1 MLKKTT
7 FFRWLTALT
16 FGVFLLSGAIAQAQD
31 GRSID
36 GSYVEGL
43 TAFYSPGVSGYV
55 LEFETH
61 AVSPDFEWVV
71 YAELD
76 FPDGVTIVSATDMS
90 AGGSRVLPYNDETG
104 NGALVSWGALSGYGS
119 NWLTNGNVAAFSVT
133 VNVTEDFTGDLTI
146 DWMLHGDVYGV
157 DPHSVTGTVIIEE
170 APFPYPVDFVMATEL
185 SDNQVLLQWGFDPDD
200 FIPDPYPFNTDGMT
214 QQQIDKNWNAYKHD
228 HNIVSSGNI
237 VNNRSVVGYQVWRE
251 KVYLPGDLELLGTT
265 SQSQFVD
272 FAWGDQDWG
281 VYRWHVVVLYELN
294 QSEPTASNTLDKDM
308 TTSVSV
314 LVQTNSGDSPAG
326 TLVEFTNISEPDL
339 EIIYSVVLPAS
350 GAFSRDDFR
359 KGTYDIE
366 IFLPGYE
373 ALSFSN
379 VAIMEDMNFNWVL
392 VEIIAPPVDLYVT
405 PTGYATW
412 SSGTAVPFEP
422 FFEDFNEGVPADWTI
437 ELGPTA
443 TVDDNWFL
451 AQPTTAQSIDD
462 TPYMRIDSDAAGSG
476 SVYVHGLMSTP
487 VIDASSA
494 DALYIEFDQYYRHLT
509 NSRGI
514 VQVYDGNNWVEV
526 LFQSATSGTWTAPN
540 HQVIDVTDYA
550 NADFQVRFEYYDGS
564 SWAWYWVVDN
574 VVVTDIS
581 SRKLSRG
588 FEHFKVFLNNVL
600 VAETQLEE
608 YQFGTNGEVLVD
620 GNTYLAEIAAVYST
634 GQSSKVPFTFIYMG
648 CNNYAVPLDF
658 TAEQVIGTANV
669 DLNWTLPEI
678 ELDGQTN
685 HNMGID
691 LKIDPAIAGQITS
704 IGQSNSLNPAF
715 RTDELLWGANWE
727 DPPASTNG
735 IISTYYGGLSAAT
748 MSADDFVVPAGVE
761 WDISSIWARGFLSAG
776 VPAPEGYG
784 YSIYANNGGQPGDLL
799 YEDIVLGTFALP
811 LVQIDLDTPIT
822 LEPGTYWIAVYG
834 YYSTASATTQGR
846 WNQYMWNPATTPGN
860 LAMLNDF
867 ANLFGMA
874 ANGWMTLQ
882 SIGVDFTS
890 LDFALFGEVV
900 IDEPSGPT
908 VNEPIAFTR
917 IWRNGEVIAEVT
929 DETYLDSGLALGT
942 YNYCLTLVYES
953 GAETCLGS
961 VCEQVEVT
969 GNATVNG
976 NVMQAAYLGGSP
988 IEGATVMVFND
999 ENSFSFT
1006 TNANGDY
1013 TGSVLAGTYNYEVS
1027 ATDYTTETLSGVV
1040 IPEAST
1046 ITNDFVLMEF
1056 PYPAGDVVAVELS
1069 DATVEITWRSA
1080 GSGFE
1085 TYFEDFEANDGGWVS
1100 GAVSGLDH
1108 WEWGT
1113 PAQANLNGAYSGV
1126 NAWATRLTAN
1136 YDNNANTWLMR
1147 QFDFSA
1153 AENPYFSVQLLLYSE
1168 PGWDGMI
1175 LEYSLN
1181 GTSWNKVM
1189 GDPGFYNNTSTSGP
1203 LPPPKWSGRFA
1214 SYQLFETSMPE
1225 VAGEANVWL
1234 RFRFAS
1240 DGSVQDQGIAID
1252 DIMII
1257 DMPMASKMPPPVST
1271 LQGYNVYRTSC
1282 EDGGNMQ
1289 FLGFTLDTT
1298 FNDNTWGTAAS
1309 GVYKWG
1315 VEAVYAE
1322 NESEV
1327 EFSNCLDKNMTTMVS
1342 VLVQTN
1348 SGDSPEGTNVLFVN
1362 TSEPDLEVSYAVE
1375 LDESG
1380 YYLWEDFR
1388 KGTYDITVEL
1398 LGFESIELT
1407 DVLINIP
1414 IDFHWILNELLLPV
1428 SDLYVT
1434 PTGFATWRS
1443 GGIIPFEPFMEDFS
1457 EGIGAWTKIPDLAN
1471 WQISQTSLAG
1481 GTSPEARFYFSPSAV
1496 MTWYFIS
1503 PMMSTLTQ
1511 TQLELSFKHYLS
1523 HFGGPYTLK
1532 LVAIAN
1538 GEEYLVEEW
1547 VNPTGWPAQAYTTML
1562 TTAHGVGADEFQ
1574 IAFVFEGDSWNVNNW
1589 NIDDILLQTPR
1600 SRDLVNYT
1608 VYLDGV
1614 VDGTSEVEYYQY
1626 EGLEDGVTYLAEV
1639 AANYT
1644 TGTSPR
1650 MAYEFTYFA
1659 CENFPGPDDLSAEV
1673 ENNQNVILN
1682 WGAPA
1687 PPPPP
1692 PGEELEEDFEGGSLP
1707 ADWEIIQTNG
1717 ATATGPTPSFWTVN
1731 NYVSPD
1737 FSPFGTYHA
1746 GLWWDYDNQ
1755 DEWLITPEF
1764 ACDAGASL
1772 SFWTA
1777 VYEGSIYNDHYYV
1790 KVSTDGGSSWT
1801 ELWDASTLTGNAW
1814 NYYSYPYEI
1823 DLNAY
1828 AGQNIKL
1835 AFQAVDGPTNDGLW
1849 YVWFVDNIVVSSDT
1863 RSIVFEP
1870 ESLIR
1875 KSNSTRSNDMIARDG
1890 NTEAI
1895 QWSRDMSAET
1905 DMSAAPRPIR
1915 ASRDTWDVQFEYNL
1929 EAITGALGNAGAETD
1944 GEHFYTARWA
1954 SNLLHKITMDG
1965 NLVEEFSI
1973 PGVTGLRDMAYDGEY
1988 FYGSNATAGTGI
2000 WQMDFETKTLVST
2013 IPCSFAVRS
2022 ISYDPENDA
2031 FWVNNWSEQ
2040 LRLIS
2045 RTGTVLQT
2053 ISTAPPSMYGSAYDE
2068 WSEGGPYLWLFTGTT
2083 TGGGCQVEQLNLN
2096 TGTLTGVSHSVS
2108 GNIGGNGIAGGLWTQ
2123 PGIVPNTVTLGGLS
2137 QGTPDMLFGF
2147 ELIEDDNGGGGGGGF
2162 DWEYLGANIYR
2173 NGELIAE
2180 QVQGETYTDFDL
2192 LPGDYEYCVTF
2203 VYELGAE
2210 SCLGDA
2216 CVDVVVSCD
2225 PPKNLEGDHVWEYNQ
2240 GDPYEAAL
2248 IKWEPSVPPVAAWL
2262 YYDDGINVDGI
2273 GGPAAFTWAIKFDP
2287 PQLAEYEGASLTKI
2301 QIYNRLASTDEL
2313 RIYEGTNAATLLHT
2327 QPLAG
2332 LPVEAWSEVDLT
2344 NPVLIDVSKQLWIA
2358 VYTTDGV
2365 NFPAG
2370 CGVGQNQPNGDLI
2383 TLDGVLWEHL
2393 TDYGLIYTW
2402 NLRGYVTTMAGATMA
2417 LPMEKPADRLGLVPP
2432 AELAISG
2439 QGSVENS
2446 VLDLGGS
2453 RAVDAFNIY
2462 RSTSEGNYTLL
2473 ATVPFEAGM
2482 TSYEYLD
2489 TDVDTHVG
2497 YYYQVT
2503 AHYTYE
2509 DDVEC
2514 ESPPAMSLLIPE
2526 DDFVYVYITGVEE
2539 LSQAEARIYP
2549 NPANN
2554 SINIEA
2560 KDMQRITVVN
2570 AVGQMVY
2577 DMELDQLSKVT
2588 LNTASYEA
2596 GMYILRIATSNG
2608 MVTKRMTIIR

>member
-7 FFRWLTALT
+7 FFRWLMALT

-90 AGGSRVLPYNDETG
+90 AGGSRVLPYNGETG
-104 NGALVSWGALSGYGS
+104 NGALVTWGALSGYGS

-133 VNVTEDFTGDLTI
+133 VNVAEDFTGDLTI
-146 DWMLHGDVYGV
+146 DWMLHGDVYGA
-157 DPHSVTGTVIIEE
+157 DPHTVTGTVIFEE

-185 SDNQVLLQWGFDPDD
+185 SDDQVLLQWGFDPDD

-214 QQQIDKNWNAYKHD
+214 QQQIDKNWNAYKDD

-251 KVYLPGDLELLGTT
+251 KVYLPGDFELLGTT

-326 TLVEFTNISEPDL
+326 TLVEFTNISEPEL

-359 KGTYDIE
+359 KGAYDIE

-476 SVYVHGLMSTP
+476 SKYVHGLMYTP
-487 VIDASSA
+487 AIDASNA
-494 DALYIEFDQYYRHLT
+494 DALYLEFDQYYRHLG

-514 VQVYDGNNWVEV
+514 VQVYDGNDWVEV

-634 GQSSKVPFTFIYMG
+634 GQSTKVPFTFIYMG

-658 TAEQVIGTANV
+658 TAEQLIGTV
-669 DLNWTLPEI
+669 DVALNWTLPEI

-685 HNMGID
+685 HNMGLD
-691 LKIDPAIAGQITS
+691 LKVDPAIAGQITS

-784 YSIYANNGGQPGDLL
+784 YSIYANNEGQPGDLL
-799 YEDIVLGTFALP
+799 YEDIVLGSFTLP

-860 LAMLNDF
+860 LAMLSDF

-882 SIGVDFTS
+882 SLGVDFTS

-929 DETYLDSGLALGT
+929 DETYLDAGLALGT

-1398 LGFESIELT
+1398 LGFASIELT

-1414 IDFHWILNELLLPV
+1414 IDFQWILEEMLLPV

-1457 EGIGAWTKIPDLAN
+1457 GGIGEWTIDPVVTN
-1471 WQISQTSLAG
+1471 WQISQTTLAG
-1481 GTSPEARFYFSPSAV
+1481 GVAPEVRFYWSPSSTGRYSFV
-1496 MTWYFIS
+1496 S
-1503 PMMSTLTQ
+1503 PVMSTLTQ
-1511 TQLELSFKHYLS
+1511 TQLELSFKHFLS
-1523 HFGGPYTLK
+1523 HFSGAYTLE
-1532 LVAIAN
+1532 LITIAN

-1547 VNPTGWPAQAYTTML
+1547 VNPTGWPAQTYTTML
-1562 TTAHGVGADEFQ
+1562 TAAHGVGADEFQ
-1574 IAFVFEGDSWNVNNW
+1574 IGFVFEGNTFNINWW
-1589 NIDDILLQTPR
+1589 NIDDILIQTPR

-1614 VDGTSEVEYYQY
+1614 VKGTTEVEYYQY
-1626 EGLEDGVTYLAEV
+1626 LDLEDGETYLAEV

-1644 TGTSPR
+1644 TGTSPK
-1650 MAYEFTYFA
+1650 MAYEFTYFS
-1659 CENFPGPDDLSAEV
+1659 CENFDGPEDLTAEV
-1673 ENNQNVILN
+1673 ENNKNVILN

-1692 PGEELEEDFEGGSLP
+1692 GGDWFELSYHNGVPSNAFYQQYNYGYGVVYDLSGY
-1707 ADWEIIQTNG
+1707 TNV
-1717 ATATGPTPSFWTVN
+1717 TVEKLD
-1731 NYVSPD
+1731 YRHSPWGI
-1737 FSPFGTYHA
+1737 FGTWNYKLHVVD
-1746 GLWWDYDNQ
+1746 WDTYTLLHTTDVMQSTIDNGWEL
-1755 DEWLITPEF
+1755 DIEL
-1764 ACDAGASL
+1764 
-1772 SFWTA
+1772 
-1777 VYEGSIYNDHYYV
+1777 GSIPESGLVGIFLEPMSN
-1790 KVSTDGGSSWT
+1790 SPTDAYPCLDGDQMATTNSFYGALPNWSGMANAGT
-1801 ELWDASTLTGNAW
+1801 VGNFLMDLWILAETAKSGQAQMIKAPKLDASGTA
-1814 NYYSYPYEI
+1814 
-1823 DLNAY
+1823 
-1828 AGQNIKL
+1828 
-1835 AFQAVDGPTNDGLW
+1835 
-1849 YVWFVDNIVVSSDT
+1849 
-1863 RSIVFEP
+1863 SI
-1870 ESLIR
+1870 
-1875 KSNSTRSNDMIARDG
+1875 
-1890 NTEAI
+1890 
-1895 QWSRDMSAET
+1895 AET
-1905 DMSAAPRPIR
+1905 RNANSQIATSEISLADADRYAKPRHVKP
-1915 ASRDTWDVQFEYNL
+1915 SRDTWDVQFEYNL

-1944 GEHFYTARWA
+1944 GEHFYTSRWA
-1954 SNLLHKITMDG
+1954 SNLIHKISMDG

-1973 PGVTGLRDMAYDGEY
+1973 PGVTGIRDMAYDGEY
-1988 FYGSNATAGTGI
+1988 FYGSNAGAGTGI

-2013 IPCSFAVRS
+2013 IPCSFGVRS

-2068 WSEGGPYLWLFTGTT
+2068 WSEGGPYLWIFTGTT
-2083 TGGGCQVEQLNLN
+2083 TGGGCQVEQLDLN

-2147 ELIEDDNGGGGGGGF
+2147 ELIEDDNGGGGGGGGF

-2203 VYELGAE
+2203 VYEQGAE

-2225 PPKNLEGDHVWEYNQ
+2225 PPKNLEGIYVWDYNQ

-2248 IKWEPSVPPVAAWL
+2248 IRWEPSVPPVAAWL

-2344 NPVLIDVSKQLWIA
+2344 SPVLLDVTKQLWIA

-2393 TDYGLIYTW
+2393 TDYGLNYTW
-2402 NLRGYVTTMAGATMA
+2402 NLRGYVTTMAGVTMA

-2439 QGSVENS
+2439 QGSGENS

-2489 TDVDTHVG
+2489 TDVETHIG

-2509 DDVEC
+2509 EDVEC

-2560 KDMQRITVVN
+2560 KDMQRITIVN

-2577 DMELDQLSKVT
+2577 DKELDQLSKVT